1 MAYTQRTK
9 DEILTSLLARMVAR
23 SPVTDIVEGSVI
35 YTLLSSVAEQ
45 IADSEYKLAKLR
57 QQFTLTNTSGT
68 DLDDRAL
75 EIGISRLQPTNA
87 TGEITLTRASTGSTL
102 TLDTGLKVSN
112 PSNQALVYYTR
123 EAAVFGT
130 NDQTTTVSI
139 IAGVAGSVGNAL
151 NNAITRL
158 ENFPSSIISCTNIN
172 ALTNGLDEET
182 DDQLRNRCKQFI
194 QSLAKSQPQAIQTL
208 AKSYIATDGTRAF
221 NAAIYESDTLPAYC
235 ELLIDD
241 GSALY
246 NNVVTQ
252 TIASTSFAVYGDQ
265 SPLVMPVSSPITD
278 SSNLVLTRTRGSL
291 VINPN
296 KYRIIHER
304 GLIIFLDRSDLVD
317 GDFITT
323 SSYSIYTGLISELQN
338 LIEGSSADPI
348 NNPGYRAAGVRVR
361 VLPAPIT
368 LVSFDL
374 QITAYNGVDLVA
386 LQARLQGIANGFVNT
401 LEAGQPLLIAQ
412 LIDALMNDTDL
423 QNVKVYSSA
432 TLNLS
437 PDIYP
442 TTQRH
447 ILKADTINLFVS
459 TRR

>member
-1 MAYTQRTK
+1 MAYIQRTK

-35 YTLLSSVAEQ
+35 YTLMSSIAEQ

-57 QQFTLTNTSGT
+57 QQFTLTNTTGT

-75 EIGISRLQPTNA
+75 EIGISRLRPTNA
-87 TGEITLTRASTGSTL
+87 TGEITLTRSSIGATL
-102 TLDTGLKVSN
+102 TLDAGLRVSN

-123 EAAVFGT
+123 EQAVFGT
-130 NDQTTTVSI
+130 NDLTTTVSI
-139 IAGVAGSVGNAL
+139 IAGVAGSVGNAI
-151 NNAITRL
+151 NNTITRL
-158 ENFPSSIISCTNIN
+158 ENFPSSIIACTNVN

-194 QSLAKSQPQAIQTL
+194 QSLARSQPQALQTL
-208 AKSYIATDGTRAF
+208 AKSYIATDGTRAL
-221 NAAIYESDTLPAYC
+221 NAAIYESETLPAYC

-246 NNVVTQ
+246 NTVITENIT
-252 TIASTSFAVYGDQ
+252 STAFAVHTNQ

-278 SSNLVLTRTRGSL
+278 SSNIVLTRTRGSL
-291 VINPN
+291 VLDPK

-304 GLIIFLDRSDLVD
+304 GLIIFLDRSDLVEND
-317 GDFITT
+317 IITT
-323 SSYSIYTGLISELQN
+323 NSYSIYTGLIKELQN
-338 LIEGSSADPI
+338 LIEGSPADPI

-374 QITAYNGVDLVA
+374 QITAYTGVDLVA
-386 LQARLQGIANGFVNT
+386 LQARLQGIANGFVNS

-412 LIDALMNDTDL
+412 LIDALMNDVDL
-423 QNVKVYSSA
+423 QNVKVYSSN
-432 TLNLS
+432 TLTLS

-447 ILKADTINLFVS
+447 ILKADMINLFVS